1 MKVHCHLVFCGGVK
15 NSHRALRSGLG
26 HIQRG
31 GKPSAFDRVV
41 ASRMGHKAVLSLLDG
56 ETNKMVGMQRNEL
69 VLVPFTQAIK
79 HHKEINQDLLNLVE
93 VLS

>member
-1 MKVHCHLVFCGGVK
+1 VTV
-15 NSHRALRSGLG
+15 LG